1 MVVAAAEIG
10 MKGLRSVSDE
20 RVLSADFSAEKVWE
34 IVMQEGKHG
43 KPQEGQFHYQYNYEQ
58 LVDFHLF
65 NREA

>member
-34 IVMQEGKHG
+34 VESCKEENIKKENSTTRTIM
-43 KPQEGQFHYQYNYEQ
+43 NS
-58 LVDFHLF
+58 
-65 NREA
+65 